1 MKKIFSQKC
10 VCKYFALDSVVI
22 FPKLLLAKLFL
33 TNLLGAP
40 FQQMTFR
47 QFLPQPPGLDLSER
61 YFVQNKK
68 FVIQLRR
75 HRRIPFPNRRL
86 PFVFFLSFLSFSP
99 PSLPFP
105 LNRCLY
111 FRLFRNTEGYS
122 LGITESWGCWVF
134 LLPCWIE
141 TTKSLKTLSRHIGL
155 LSRIFHVCIPI
166 NTYMANITVFL
177 KHQQE
182 IDSICHL
189 SR

>member
-1 MKKIFSQKC
+1 MKKIFSRKC

-105 LNRCLY
+105 LNRC
-111 FRLFRNTEGYS
+111 TS
-122 LGITESWGCWVF
+122 CSSGIQKDILLVLLRVGGAGCSCF
-134 LLPCWIE
+134 LV
-141 TTKSLKTLSRHIGL
+141 GL
-155 LSRIFHVCIPI
+155 RQPNL
-166 NTYMANITVFL
+166 
-177 KHQQE
+177 
-182 IDSICHL
+182 
-189 SR
+189 